1 MLVRLAYRMLGSMA
15 EAEDVV
21 QDAWLRW
28 RAMDQ
33 DNVHTPAAMLNR
45 IVTNLCLDV
54 MKSSRKQRET
64 YVGSWLPEPL
74 IEITTEDD
82 RLDDLTLPLMLA
94 LERLSP
100 LERAAFLLHDVF
112 DMPMDEIAAL
122 LKREPAA
129 VRQLAARARTHVQE
143 AKPRYPVAREEGEQ
157 IVSAFFAAVNSGNM
171 NALQGLLADNVVL
184 QSDGGGKAHA
194 WRNPIIG
201 IENMVRLFAG
211 MFRKMTLQPAVYI
224 RPVWIDGLPGYISRE
239 RDDVLQTNAFAIE
252 DGKITHIFITRNPD
266 KLGGA
271 KAVAFQDET
280 GRKQP

>member
-28 RAMDQ
+28 QGMDQ
-33 DNVHTPAAMLNR
+33 GNVHTPAAMLNR

-74 IEITTEDD
+74 IETTAEDD

-112 DMPMDEIAAL
+112 GMPMDEIAAL

-143 AKPRYPVAREEGEQ
+143 AKPRYPVAREEGER

-171 NALQGLLADNVVL
+171 DALQGLLADNVVL

-194 WRNPIIG
+194 WRNPIFG
-201 IENMVRLFAG
+201 IDNMVRLFAG

-271 KAVAFQDET
+271 KALTQN
-280 GRKQP
+280 